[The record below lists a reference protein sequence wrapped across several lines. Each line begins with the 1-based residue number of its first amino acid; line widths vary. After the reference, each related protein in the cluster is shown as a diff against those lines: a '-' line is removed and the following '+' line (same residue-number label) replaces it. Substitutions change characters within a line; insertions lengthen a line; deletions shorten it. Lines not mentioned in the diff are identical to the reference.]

1 MRMQVKR
8 TPTAARAPTV
18 FPALLLMLATPAG
31 ITAQD
36 VSGDWDVRWAQA
48 VRVSRGGAVEIQ
60 AWGDADLTLVQ
71 DGEHLTGTW
80 TTQVHE
86 TVTWTFR
93 GTVYDGRFSLESTGH
108 DSDNPEF
115 GRGRR
120 RTLGGEVGRWP
131 PGGIRRDALQRHA
144 SRAGPAPVQRGAGRR
159 PHFTHARRRL
169 LDRARPSQPTGRQ
182 PPHSSAY
189 DQEYE

>member
-71 DGEHLTGTW
+71 DGEHLAGTW
-80 TTQVHE
+80 TTHVRE
-86 TVTWTFR
+86 TVTRTFR
-93 GTVYDGRFSLESTGH
+93 CTVYDGRFSLESTGH
-108 DSDNPEF
+108 DSDNPELAVVEGVHWEGKLVDGHPEGYVAMRF
-115 GRGRR
+115 SGMHREPARR
-120 RTLGGEVGRWP
+120 PFSAERAGGLTSLT
-131 PGGIRRDALQRHA
+131 RDAD
-144 SRAGPAPVQRGAGRR
+144 SRQGPSIPADGPAA
-159 PHFTHARRRL
+159 A
-169 LDRARPSQPTGRQ
+169 SQ
-182 PPHSSAY
+182 
-189 DQEYE
+189 